1 MPTAMF
7 TLATLLLVFGG
18 TALVA
23 RLKGTLGHVA
33 RTFRRLLD
41 EPGSTTTW
49 MASFTPALASLGVFF
64 SAALQLAHPGS
75 RWARWFYSDQ
85 KLARAHELHD

>member
-1 MPTAMF
+1 MQAALF
-7 TLATLLLVFGG
+7 TLAILLLVFAG

-23 RLKGTLGHVA
+23 RLKGTLGLVA
-33 RTFRRLLD
+33 LTFRRLLD
-41 EPGSTTTW
+41 EPGSPTTG
-49 MASFTPALASLGVFF
+49 MASFTPALGALGVFF
-64 SAALQLAHPGS
+64 SAALQLAHPNS